1 MFLELQ
7 DPVSIKLLRRLI
19 MITDN
24 LYQTH
29 DKVYIYIYIYK
40 ERERGIYKRVYASR
54 IVSHSTVK
62 SNRLQKRGDSQLITF
77 SNQYYDDIITKHHT
91 RI

>member
-29 DKVYIYIYIYK
+29 DKIYIYIK
-40 ERERGIYKRVYASR
+40 RERGIYKRVYASR

>member
-29 DKVYIYIYIYK
+29 DKVYIYIK
-40 ERERGIYKRVYASR
+40 RERGIYKRVYASR